1 MKRQIAVSKEVREK
15 LMKVFG
21 VTERTVFN
29 ALAMGRE
36 GNLLHK
42 KIRKAAL
49 ESGGVLMVTIPEVE
63 TFHDTGV
70 GMRQYLPNG
79 AVLEFSF
86 ADGGCDMWYKGEKRE
101 RVEHVGFTDIRGL
114 QARAAAL
121 K

>member
-29 ALAMGRE
+29 ALAMGKE

-49 ESGGVLMVTIPEVE
+49 DSGGVLMVTIPEVE
-63 TFHDTGV
+63 TFFDTGV

-86 ADGGCDMWYKGEKRE
+86 ADGSCDTWFKGERMDRRE
-101 RVEHVGFTDIRGL
+101 KVAVSEIRGI